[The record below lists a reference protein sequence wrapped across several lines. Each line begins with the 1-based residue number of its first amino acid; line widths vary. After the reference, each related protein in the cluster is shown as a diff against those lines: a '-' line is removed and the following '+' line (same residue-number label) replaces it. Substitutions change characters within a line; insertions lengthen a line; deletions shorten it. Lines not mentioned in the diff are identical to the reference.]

1 MELTLGQLYPTS
13 KRLSDITVTTKQG
26 FRMAGKIL
34 FLDSGAVTHRYAE
47 LEKIHWAYNMYIF
60 MYLCHMLIKKSV
72 NWNNY
77 RKLSLNISKHW
88 SISYPT
94 QHLLLSYVPQHPSPP
109 RTGFWSSLWVASIPK
124 ILAVSVGKNG
134 KKMSHG
140 DFVGFHCFY
149 ILKSQGNERD
159 LSKYNEYDNNSTSCS
174 LQWLLAVLLRTAII
188 TYY

>member
-1 MELTLGQLYPTS
+1 M
-13 KRLSDITVTTKQG
+13 
-26 FRMAGKIL
+26 
-34 FLDSGAVTHRYAE
+34 
-47 LEKIHWAYNMYIF
+47 
-60 MYLCHMLIKKSV
+60 
-72 NWNNY
+72 
-77 RKLSLNISKHW
+77 
-88 SISYPT
+88 
-94 QHLLLSYVPQHPSPP
+94 
-109 RTGFWSSLWVASIPK
+109 ASIPK

-159 LSKYNEYDNNSTSCS
+159 LSKYNEYDNNSTLCS